1 MSCLGVFGG
10 GNAAPWAG
18 VEGGNDCRFENN
30 WIDHVAY
37 EVEDSGG
44 FYTCGQAGELNK
56 KIHSIADVCGVS

>member
-1 MSCLGVFGG
+1 MFGG

-37 EVEDSGG
+37 EAEDSGG